1 MSRKPRRRRSFYAG
15 PIYIFILVWL
25 GAAMVMPLYRLSG
38 LLIAVGVSVLAGVL
52 AGRLFRRRARKKEP
66 AQAEAAPEAAPEPE
80 PQPVQPQKPRY
91 SPEVEAVLADGKL
104 AMKEMGQLY
113 ASIPDPEIRKKINEI
128 MAVSD
133 KIFQDAV
140 HDPSDVPQIRRF
152 LDFFLPTTIK
162 LLNAYDR
169 MGAQGIAGENIS
181 GSMRRIEDMLDSSIQ
196 AYKKQLDALFANQAA
211 DIQTDIDAMNS
222 MLAREGL
229 GGQSYLDLNDFM
241 KQYNE
246 QKKGSTA
253 NG

>member
-1 MSRKPRRRRSFYAG
+1 MSRKSRRRRSFYAG

-25 GAAMVMPLYRLSG
+25 GAAMVVPLYRLSG
-38 LLIAVGVSVLAGVL
+38 LLIVAGLGVLAGVL
-52 AGRLFRRRARKKEP
+52 AGRLFRRRARKAEP
-66 AQAEAAPEAAPEPE
+66 VQAEAAPEPE
-80 PQPVQPQKPRY
+80 PQPAQPAKPRY

-104 AMKEMGQLY
+104 AMKEMGRLY
-113 ASIPDPEIRKKINEI
+113 AAIPDPEIRKKINEI

-133 KIFQDAV
+133 KIFQDAI

-169 MGAQGIAGENIS
+169 MGSQGIDGENIS